1 MFLRSR
7 TARRSRFGLRPRH
20 DPGLDV
26 VVEREDRDRR
36 TTDGETRRCHDRRH
50 QPFEALAAFRQLGR
64 HARRA
69 GMDLGTDMMGDQA
82 NDALGVGRR
91 DPVAGILE
99 AAGKAVDPEPAVGI
113 EHDLDD
119 ARIFQ
124 MSGDQRAERGA
135 QHARAARD
143 GF

>member
-1 MFLRSR
+1 MIP
-7 TARRSRFGLRPRH
+7 A
-20 DPGLDV
+20 LDV
-26 VVEREDRDRR
+26 VVEGEDRDRR
-36 TTDGETRRCHDRRH
+36 PTDGETGCRHHGRH

-64 HARRA
+64 HARHA
-69 GMDLGTDMMGDQA
+69 GMDLGADMMRNQA

-99 AAGKAVDPEPAVGI
+99 AAGEAVDPEPAVGI

-119 ARIFQ
+119 AWIFQ
-124 MSGDQRAERGA
+124 MSRDQRAERGA
-135 QHARAARD
+135 QHARAAGD